1 MWCSYAL
8 LITLFHSVILK
19 DVQHHKI
26 EQNLHPDS
34 EKLKKYMECEFGRLN
49 LKYSPKLFKDLSRS
63 EAGYLKTCFDS
74 QAHSYY
80 EESESEGCYLP
91 EYYNKYDINRLSNT
105 LEMERMFINEYNL
118 DSFAYR
124 ILGRVLM
131 EINKLSA
138 PTHIQRLSP
147 AMTIGI

>member
-49 LKYSPKLFKDLSRS
+49 LKYSPKLFKD
-63 EAGYLKTCFDS
+63 
-74 QAHSYY
+74 
-80 EESESEGCYLP
+80 
-91 EYYNKYDINRLSNT
+91 INRLSNT

>member
-19 DVQHHKI
+19 DVQHQNGSNHQRGIESYREQIKI
-26 EQNLHPDS
+26 
-34 EKLKKYMECEFGRLN
+34 LKDMECEFGRLN
-49 LKYSPKLFKDLSRS
+49 LKYSPKLFK
-63 EAGYLKTCFDS
+63 
-74 QAHSYY
+74 
-80 EESESEGCYLP
+80 
-91 EYYNKYDINRLSNT
+91 DINRLSNT

>member
-19 DVQHHKI
+19 DVQHH
-26 EQNLHPDS
+26 
-34 EKLKKYMECEFGRLN
+34 MECEFGRLN
-49 LKYSPKLFKDLSRS
+49 LKYSPKLFK
-63 EAGYLKTCFDS
+63 
-74 QAHSYY
+74 
-80 EESESEGCYLP
+80 
-91 EYYNKYDINRLSNT
+91 DINRLSNT

>member
-80 EESESEGCYLP
+80 E
-91 EYYNKYDINRLSNT
+91 DINRLSNT